1 MGRRG
6 SMLDPS
12 YIRDHIEEVRAGLR
26 NRGLDP
32 DKALEEIAT
41 LETARRRMI
50 PELEGLKRAQNTSGD
65 EIARA
70 KRQGHDTAPVQEAN
84 RARAQQIK
92 QLGFQ
97 LESIDHQRT
106 VAVLNLPNLPHAS
119 VPIGKS
125 AGENVEVRRVGEPRT
140 FDFTPQSHWE
150 LGPALGIIDF
160 ERGTKIA
167 GARFSV
173 LSGAGARLSRALIN
187 FMLDIHTRE
196 HGYVEVE
203 PPFMV
208 NSASLIGTGNLP
220 KFEADLFKIAGD
232 WDLFLIPT
240 AEVPLT
246 NLHRSEI
253 VDGRELPLN
262 YTAYTPCFR
271 SEAGSYGQ
279 DVRGLIRQHQFDK
292 VELVKLTLP
301 EHSYDELEKLTGHA
315 EEVLK
320 RLELQYRTM
329 LLCTGDMGFAS
340 AKTYD
345 IEVWLPS
352 QNTYREISS
361 CSNTEAFQARRASL
375 KFRAVGTGKAEFVH
389 TLNGSGLAVGRT
401 LIAVLENYQQ
411 KDGSVTVP
419 TVLRPYMNGLTEI
432 RKS

>member
-1 MGRRG
+1 
-6 SMLDPS
+6 MLDPA
-12 YIRDHIEEVRAGLR
+12 YIRDHIEEVRAGLKS
-26 NRGLDP
+26 RGLDP

-41 LETARRRMI
+41 LETARRRLI
-50 PELEGLKRAQNTSGD
+50 PELEGLKRQQNTSGD

-70 KRQGHDTAPVQEAN
+70 KRQGQDTAPVQEAN

-97 LESIDHQRT
+97 LDSIDHQRT
-106 VAVLNLPNLPHAS
+106 AAVLNLPNLPHAS
-119 VPIGKS
+119 VPVGK
-125 AGENVEVRRVGEPRT
+125 AAADNVEVRRVGEPRA
-140 FDFTPQSHWE
+140 FDFTPSPHWD

-160 ERGTKIA
+160 ERATKIA

-187 FMLDIHTRE
+187 FMLDLHTRE
-196 HGYVEVE
+196 HGYREVE
-203 PPFMV
+203 PPFLA
-208 NSASLIGTGNLP
+208 NSATLQGTGQLP
-220 KFEADLFKIAGD
+220 KFEQDLFKIAGD
-232 WDLFLIPT
+232 WDLYLIPT

-246 NLHRSEI
+246 NLHRGEI
-253 VDGRELPLN
+253 LDGRELPIR

-292 VELVKLTLP
+292 VELVKLTTP
-301 EHSYDELEKLTGHA
+301 EQSYDELESLTAHA

-320 RLELQYRTM
+320 RLELPYRTM
-329 LLCTGDMGFAS
+329 LLCTGDLGFAA

-361 CSNTEAFQARRASL
+361 CSNTEAFQARRANI
-375 KFRAVGTGKAEFVH
+375 KFRAGGTGKAEFVH
-389 TLNGSGLAVGRT
+389 ALNGSALAVGRT

-411 KDGSVTVP
+411 KDGSVTIP
-419 TVLRPYMNGLTEI
+419 TALRAYMDGRERIDTV
-432 RKS
+432 R